1 MAHNK
6 LRNDNTVAGFGE
18 LLQLTV
24 DDGIRIQRIH
34 PFAHPSQTS
43 KVNSFQP
50 LNTRIEESHSVSKGI
65 RTQSISQK
73 ISSSVPRRIGCE
85 QMTVATSRQMCEIY
99 GSHLPLKIER
109 KPIPRVQIVYP
120 RFTTC
125 QLATS
130 DPNATR
136 AKIPFINTCK
146 VHAPNRHNLIQLNHQ
161 REPLDHWFLRF
172 KRSDLRAEVADRDD
186 ASLLRP
192 RKFFLC
198 VRIMTD
204 GSRYLG

>member
-1 MAHNK
+1 MANNK
-6 LRNDNTVAGFGE
+6 LRNGNTVTGFGE
-18 LLQLTV
+18 LLQLSV

-43 KVNSFQP
+43 RVNSFQP
-50 LNTRIEESHSVSKGI
+50 LNTRMGESHSVSKGI
-65 RTQSISQK
+65 RTQSTSQK
-73 ISSSVPRRIGCE
+73 INSSVPRRIGCE
-85 QMTVATSRQMCEIY
+85 QMTVATSRQLYEIY

-130 DPNATR
+130 DRNVTR

-146 VHAPNRHNLIQLNHQ
+146 VHSPNRHNVMLNPST
-161 REPLDHWFLRF
+161 RTFRPL
-172 KRSDLRAEVADRDD
+172 V
-186 ASLLRP
+186 P
-192 RKFFLC
+192 
-198 VRIMTD
+198 
-204 GSRYLG
+204 